1 MSGGSWSGSAAA
13 SEKEIPFPGAYVLS
27 EGYISHTSNPA
38 RWARAQEMKMMY
50 IMALAG
56 PCAHI
61 RALYKIKSLYQYIN
75 SNSQDSEK
83 GLNARGWWLYVWQ
96 MFGQNNVD

>member
-1 MSGGSWSGSAAA
+1 MSEGSWSGRVAA
-13 SEKEIPFPGAYVLS
+13 SEKEIPFPSAYIL
-27 EGYISHTSNPA
+27 SHTSNPA
-38 RWARAQEMKMMY
+38 RWARQQEMKMMY

-75 SNSQDSEK
+75 LNSQDSE
-83 GLNARGWWLYVWQ
+83 
-96 MFGQNNVD
+96 